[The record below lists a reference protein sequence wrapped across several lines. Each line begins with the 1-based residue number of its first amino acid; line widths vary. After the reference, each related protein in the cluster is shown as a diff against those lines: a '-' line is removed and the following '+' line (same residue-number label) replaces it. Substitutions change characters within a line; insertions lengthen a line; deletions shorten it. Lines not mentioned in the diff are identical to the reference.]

1 MRTPELIVQQADPET
16 GRGRP
21 VRVDALPEPTT
32 ATEAGLMVGC
42 PLAPHLRVSRRNWMA
57 YPQSLW
63 SFRHMEELGPAAR
76 IDRGSGPVDEFVRGE
91 DTLGLADLTVEGD
104 SGGNWDLAE
113 FLRRTYTDALL
124 VAHRGRLVH
133 EWYADGMGPTTRHA
147 MFSTTKTFSG
157 LVALLAIHDGELALD
172 DLLVDHVPELA
183 GTGWEP
189 VTVEQALDMTDGISF
204 EEDYGSR
211 DSAIMRYGF
220 AMGFTPMPSRWEG
233 PVGIREA
240 LRTLVERSTPPG
252 ESFLYTSATTDALA
266 WAVARA
272 TGRRWSE
279 EVSARIWQPLGAACD
294 AGISIDPTGLEI
306 ASGGMFATAPDL
318 LRFGMMLARGGT
330 NGAGEQVLPG
340 AVVSDLV
347 EGGEP
352 DPDGCGGYATRA
364 GWSFHRQCWNQYRSW
379 GSLIPMGVHGQRLFI
394 HPGAELVVMKFGC
407 HPVTGNV
414 FTDEVHQRF
423 YEELLSRAG

>member
-1 MRTPELIVQQADPET
+1 
-16 GRGRP
+16 
-21 VRVDALPEPTT
+21 
-32 ATEAGLMVGC
+32 
-42 PLAPHLRVSRRNWMA
+42 MA

-204 EEDYGSR
+204 DEDYGSR

-220 AMGFTPMPSRWEG
+220 AMGFTPRGAAHVGRAVDAAGRVVPLHVGHDGRPGLGGGQGHRPALVGGGVGEDLAAVGGGVRRRDLDRPHRPRDRLGRHVRHG
-233 PVGIREA
+233 PRPAA
-240 LRTLVERSTPPG
+240 LRNDAGTGRDQRRRRAGPPG
-252 ESFLYTSATTDALA
+252 
-266 WAVARA
+266 
-272 TGRRWSE
+272 
-279 EVSARIWQPLGAACD
+279 
-294 AGISIDPTGLEI
+294 
-306 ASGGMFATAPDL
+306 SGGERP
-318 LRFGMMLARGGT
+318 RRG
-330 NGAGEQVLPG
+330 
-340 AVVSDLV
+340 
-347 EGGEP
+347 
-352 DPDGCGGYATRA
+352 R
-364 GWSFHRQCWNQYRSW
+364 
-379 GSLIPMGVHGQRLFI
+379 
-394 HPGAELVVMKFGC
+394 
-407 HPVTGNV
+407 
-414 FTDEVHQRF
+414 
-423 YEELLSRAG
+423 